1 MSLKLGQY
9 LKHLG
14 IPKTS
19 PKHVECLKHLERLK
33 KLESL
38 KKLERLKKLES
49 VMPAE
54 KVILRVTVDLIAV
67 NLDMAAVTGTAVF
80 L

>member
-19 PKHVECLKHLERLK
+19 GVPKTFGTSKKVGASKKVGECDARGK
-33 KLESL
+33 S
-38 KKLERLKKLES
+38 
-49 VMPAE
+49 
-54 KVILRVTVDLIAV
+54 ILRVTVDLIAV